1 MSLVQA
7 WDFLTLV
14 EANNTLSKF
23 QNNIEATCLAKI
35 WPNFF
40 DVQITYLKDNLSHLE
55 NLKLKQKLTWK
66 ISQKNSAVQSTITSI
81 ALCTTKPTIITT
93 NNIFT

>member
-23 QNNIEATCLAKI
+23 QNNIEARCLAKI

-81 ALCTTKPTIITT
+81 ALCTTKPAIITT

>member
-23 QNNIEATCLAKI
+23 QNNIEARCLAKI

-81 ALCTTKPTIITT
+81 ALCITKPAIITT

>member
-1 MSLVQA
+1 MSLGQA

-81 ALCTTKPTIITT
+81 ALCTTKPAIITT